1 MKKGRPLRVALFP
14 FIFRFCLCGG
24 YLHYFF
30 HRTAALW
37 SGDTG
42 TRTAGLHG
50 SSAGFRS
57 GRLHSPFS
65 YKNYSAT

>member
-1 MKKGRPLRVALFP
+1 MKNGRPLRVALFS

-24 YLHYFF
+24 YLRHLF
-30 HRTAALW
+30 HRTAALRF
-37 SGDTG
+37 GDTG

-50 SSAGFRS
+50 SAAGFRS

-65 YKNYSAT
+65 HKNYTAT